1 MSVLNRGWLYD
12 SITRNQDS
20 GSVSYRWT
28 HGANDVY
35 MGAGIVYFSIPY
47 FLKARVC
54 VCLGSG
60 GGFVPRL
67 MVDATW
73 ELQETQMYD
82 EGATEGHDS
91 VQRGITGD
99 VYVVDAT
106 NGFNGE
112 VDWSEEDSFLREN
125 FNPRFLNTTTEDAFY
140 NFFVKRDIKI
150 DYLHIDA
157 DHTYEGVKK
166 DFELYATIMNPNG
179 IISIHDTDKRY
190 WDSFETYEGEPHDTV
205 EGPSKLVNEISDDW
219 EVFNLFDFLPKSTKL
234 SSTGLTLLRKK
245 NNEV

>member
-1 MSVLNRGWLYD
+1 MSILNRGWLYD

-35 MGAGIVYFSIPY
+35 MGAGIMYFSIPY
-47 FLKARVC
+47 FLKAKTC

-67 MVDATW
+67 MTDCVW
-73 ELQETQMYD
+73 ELQETNMID
-82 EGATEGHDS
+82 VGE
-91 VQRGITGD
+91 

-106 NGFNGE
+106 NSVNGE
-112 VDWSEEDSFLREN
+112 VDWSESDSFLREK
-125 FNPRFLNTTTEDAFY
+125 FNPKFLNTTTEDAFY

-166 DFELYATIMNPNG
+166 DFELYSALLNENG

-190 WDSFETYEGEPHDTV
+190 WDNFETYDGEPHDTCY
-205 EGPSKLVNEISDDW
+205 GPSDFIKEIPIEW
-219 EVFNLFDFLPKSTKL
+219 EIFNLFDHKDKSEKL
-234 SSTGLTLLRKK
+234 STTGLTLLRKTD
-245 NNEV
+245 ET

>member
-12 SITRNQDS
+12 SITRNENS

-28 HGANDVY
+28 HGSNDVY
-35 MGAGIVYFSIPY
+35 MGAGIMYFSIPY
-47 FLKARVC
+47 FLKAETC

-67 MVDATW
+67 MMDSIW
-73 ELQETQMYD
+73 ELQETNMID
-82 EGATEGHDS
+82 MGE
-91 VQRGITGD
+91 

-106 NGFNGE
+106 NSVNGE
-112 VDWSEEDSFLREN
+112 VDWNESDSFLREK
-125 FNPRFLNTTTEDAFY
+125 FNPKFINTTTEDAFY

-157 DHTYEGVKK
+157 DHTYEGVKN
-166 DFELYATIMNPNG
+166 DFELYSTLLSENG

-190 WDSFETYEGEPHDTV
+190 WDNFETYDGEPHDTCY
-205 EGPSKLVNEISDDW
+205 GPSDSIKEIPIEW
-219 EVFNLFDFLPKSTKL
+219 EIFNMFDHKDKSEKL
-234 SSTGLTLLRKK
+234 SSTGLTLLRRA
-245 NNEV
+245 NET

>member
-1 MSVLNRGWLYD
+1 MSILNRGWIYD
-12 SITRNQDS
+12 SITRNEDS

-28 HGANDVY
+28 HGANDLY
-35 MGAGIVYFSIPY
+35 MGTGIMYFSIPY

-60 GGFVPRL
+60 GGYVPRL
-67 MVDATW
+67 MTDATW
-73 ELQETQMYD
+73 ELQETDMI
-82 EGATEGHDS
+82 EMGE
-91 VQRGITGD
+91 

-106 NGFNGE
+106 NSVNGE
-112 VDWSEEDSFLREN
+112 VDWSDEDSFLREK

-166 DFELYATIMNPNG
+166 DFELYSTIMNENG

-190 WDSFETYEGEPHDTV
+190 WDNFETYDGEPHDTCY
-205 EGPSKLVNEISDDW
+205 GPSDFIKEIPIEW
-219 EVFNLFDFLPKSTKL
+219 EIFNLFDHQDKSEKL
-234 SSTGLTLLRKK
+234 SSTGLTLLRKS
-245 NNEV
+245 NEI

>member
-1 MSVLNRGWLYD
+1 MSILNRGWIHD

-28 HGANDVY
+28 HGANDDY
-35 MGAGIVYFSIPY
+35 LGAGIFYYSIPY

-60 GGFVPRL
+60 GGYVPRL
-67 MVDATW
+67 MVDCIY
-73 ELQETQMYD
+73 ELNETQMYG
-82 EGATEGHDS
+82 EGKYGE
-91 VQRGITGD
+91 

-112 VDWSEEDSFLREN
+112 VDWSNEDSFLREN
-125 FNPRFLNTTTEDAFY
+125 FNPRFINSTTEDAFY

-157 DHTYEGVKK
+157 DHTYEGCTLHF
-166 DFELYATIMNPNG
+166 DLYSTIMNENG
-179 IISIHDTDKRY
+179 IISIHDSDENY
-190 WDSFETYEGEPHDTV
+190 WKNFETYDGEEHD
-205 EGPSKLVNEISDDW
+205 ECSGPSEVVKEITDSNKW
-219 EVFNLFDFLPKSTKL
+219 EVFNLFDYRDKSEKL
-234 SSTGLTLLRKK
+234 SSSGLTILRKST
-245 NNEV
+245 

>member
-35 MGAGIVYFSIPY
+35 MGAGIMYFSIPY
-47 FLKARVC
+47 FLKAETC

-67 MVDATW
+67 MTDCMW
-73 ELQETQMYD
+73 ELQETNMID
-82 EGATEGHDS
+82 MGE
-91 VQRGITGD
+91 

-106 NGFNGE
+106 NGVNGE
-112 VDWSEEDSFLREN
+112 VDWNEGDSFLREK
-125 FNPRFLNTTTEDAFY
+125 FNPKFLNTTTEEAFY
-140 NFFVKRDIKI
+140 KFFVKRDIKI

-166 DFELYATIMNPNG
+166 DFELYSTLMNENG
-179 IISIHDTDKRY
+179 IISIHDTDKKY
-190 WDSFETYEGEPHDTV
+190 WDNFETYDGEPHDTCY
-205 EGPSKLVNEISDDW
+205 GPSYFIKEIPIEW
-219 EVFNLFDFLPKSTKL
+219 EMFNLFDHRDKSEKL
-234 SSTGLTLLRKK
+234 STTGLTLLRKH
-245 NNEV
+245 ND

>member
-1 MSVLNRGWLYD
+1 MSILNRGWVYD
-12 SITRNQDS
+12 SITRNEDS

-28 HGANDVY
+28 HGANDTY
-35 MGAGIVYFSIPY
+35 LGAGIFYYSIPY
-47 FLKARVC
+47 FLKSNVC

-60 GGFVPRL
+60 GGYVPRL
-67 MVDATW
+67 MTDAIW
-73 ELQETQMYD
+73 ELQETDMI
-82 EGATEGHDS
+82 EMGE
-91 VQRGITGD
+91 

-106 NGFNGE
+106 NSVNGE
-112 VDWSEEDSFLREN
+112 VDWSDSDSYLREK

-166 DFELYATIMNPNG
+166 DFELYSTLINENG

-190 WDSFETYEGEPHDTV
+190 WDNFETYDGEPHDTCY
-205 EGPSKLVNEISDDW
+205 GPSDFIKEIPIEW
-219 EVFNLFDFLPKSTKL
+219 EIFNLFDHRDKSEKL
-234 SSTGLTLLRKK
+234 SSTGLTLLRKS
-245 NNEV
+245 NEI

>member
-1 MSVLNRGWLYD
+1 MSILNRGWVYD
-12 SITRNQDS
+12 SITRNEDS

-28 HGANDVY
+28 HGANDTY
-35 MGAGIVYFSIPY
+35 LGAGIMYYSIPY
-47 FLKARVC
+47 FLKSQVC

-60 GGFVPRL
+60 GGYVPRL
-67 MVDATW
+67 MTDAIW
-73 ELQETQMYD
+73 ELQETDMI
-82 EGATEGHDS
+82 EMGE
-91 VQRGITGD
+91 

-106 NGFNGE
+106 NSVNGE
-112 VDWSEEDSFLREN
+112 VDWSDEDSYLREK

-166 DFELYATIMNPNG
+166 DFELYSTLMNENG

-190 WDSFETYEGEPHDTV
+190 WDNFETYDGEPHDTCY
-205 EGPSKLVNEISDDW
+205 GPSDFIKEIPIEW
-219 EVFNLFDFLPKSTKL
+219 EIFNLFDHKDKSEKL
-234 SSTGLTLLRKK
+234 SSTGLTLLRKS
-245 NNEV
+245 NEI

>member
-35 MGAGIVYFSIPY
+35 MGAGIMYFSIPY
-47 FLKARVC
+47 FLKAETC

-67 MVDATW
+67 MTDCMW
-73 ELQETQMYD
+73 ELQETD
-82 EGATEGHDS
+82 IIKNGE
-91 VQRGITGD
+91 
-99 VYVVDAT
+99 VYVIDAT
-106 NGFNGE
+106 NGFNGN
-112 VDWSEEDSFLREN
+112 VDWDDSDSFLRKN
-125 FNPRFLNTTTEDAFY
+125 FNPKFINTTTEEAFY

-157 DHTYEGVKK
+157 GHSYKDVKL
-166 DFELYATIMNPNG
+166 DFKLYSKLLSKKG
-179 IISIHDTDKRY
+179 IISIHDTDKSY
-190 WDSFETYEGEPHDTV
+190 
-205 EGPSKLVNEISDDW
+205 SKD
-219 EVFNLFDFLPKSTKL
+219 
-234 SSTGLTLLRKK
+234 
-245 NNEV
+245 

>member
-35 MGAGIVYFSIPY
+35 MGAGIMYFSIPY

-67 MVDATW
+67 MTDCVW
-73 ELQETQMYD
+73 ELQETNMID
-82 EGATEGHDS
+82 VGE
-91 VQRGITGD
+91 

-106 NGFNGE
+106 NSVNGE
-112 VDWSEEDSFLREN
+112 VDWSESDSFLREK
-125 FNPRFLNTTTEDAFY
+125 FNPKFLNTTTEDAFY

-166 DFELYATIMNPNG
+166 DFELYSALLNENG

-190 WDSFETYEGEPHDTV
+190 WDNFETYDGEPHDTCY
-205 EGPSKLVNEISDDW
+205 GPSDFIKEIPIEW
-219 EVFNLFDFLPKSTKL
+219 EIFNLFDHKDKSEKL
-234 SSTGLTLLRKK
+234 STTGLTLLRKTD
-245 NNEV
+245 ET

>member
-1 MSVLNRGWLYD
+1 MSILNRGWIYD
-12 SITRNQDS
+12 SITRNKES

-28 HGANDVY
+28 HGANDLY
-35 MGAGIVYFSIPY
+35 MGAGIFYFSIPY
-47 FLKARVC
+47 YLKARVC

-60 GGFVPRL
+60 GGYVPRL
-67 MVDATW
+67 MTDCVW
-73 ELQETQMYD
+73 ELNETHMYG
-82 EGATEGHDS
+82 EN
-91 VQRGITGD
+91 QTGE

-112 VDWSEEDSFLREN
+112 VDWMESDSFLREN
-125 FNPRFLNTTTEDAFY
+125 FNPKFLNTTTEDAFY

-166 DFELYATIMNPNG
+166 DFDLYSTILNENG

-190 WDSFETYEGEPHDTV
+190 WDSFETYDGESHDTCY
-205 EGPSKLVNEISDDW
+205 GPSEFIKEISDDW
-219 EVFNLFDFLPKSTKL
+219 QQFNLFDFKDKSMNL
-234 SSTGLTLLRKK
+234 SSTGLTLLRK
-245 NNEV
+245 NV

>member
-35 MGAGIVYFSIPY
+35 MGAGIMYFSIPY
-47 FLKARVC
+47 FLKAETC

-67 MVDATW
+67 RTDCMW
-73 ELQETQMYD
+73 ELQETNMIAMG
-82 EGATEGHDS
+82 E
-91 VQRGITGD
+91 

-106 NGFNGE
+106 NGVNGE
-112 VDWSEEDSFLREN
+112 VDWNEGDSFLREK
-125 FNPRFLNTTTEDAFY
+125 FNPKFLNTTTEDAFY

-166 DFELYATIMNPNG
+166 DFELYSTLMNENG
-179 IISIHDTDKRY
+179 IISIHDTDKKY
-190 WDSFETYEGEPHDTV
+190 WDNFETYDG
-205 EGPSKLVNEISDDW
+205 
-219 EVFNLFDFLPKSTKL
+219 
-234 SSTGLTLLRKK
+234 
-245 NNEV
+245 